1 MHIMK
6 TTPFILTVMLTVVCC
21 TKTAAQGF
29 QRESFPEGSYSPVT
43 NINRGSYPRVLAD
56 NRVMFRVNAPQAQQV
71 QIDLCGTT
79 GRCIMCN
86 ATAAPDTTPAVVCS
100 RGTCRSLGFHNNR
113 RGI

>member
-1 MHIMK
+1 MMHIMK

-71 QIDLCGTT
+71 QIDLCGSRNRDCLHHTSSL
-79 GRCIMCN
+79 
-86 ATAAPDTTPAVVCS
+86 ATSVQKRPGTQRAYQAAT
-100 RGTCRSLGFHNNR
+100 L
-113 RGI
+113 